1 MAPFWPGS
9 GGGPPSFWLG
19 RSGEPTEVEVAVL
32 GGGFV
37 GLSAAYWL
45 AKAGKRPL
53 LLEASHIAGRASGRN
68 AGFLL
73 TGSPEPFTRLEA
85 RVGPEAALA
94 FWERTRENR
103 ELLRGEL
110 LEPGRIDCRFRDEGS
125 WLAEVG
131 DGGEEQD
138 ELRASGERL
147 AELGFDVEW
156 RQGHE
161 VEGASGSSRV
171 RSALWQRRDGGLD
184 PVLLCRGI
192 VGLGGF
198 DVRTGAWVHR
208 LEPRGDRVEIVA
220 DGGNVL
226 AERVV
231 VALNAYA
238 AALLPWLAREIRPVR
253 GQMVATGPGERLLRG
268 VWYLN
273 HGFEYARQL
282 EDGTVIVGGGR
293 RAARFSEVGY
303 LEYPTANVQGAL
315 ERFVRETYPAL
326 ADRPLVRRWAGV
338 MAFTPDGFP
347 RADEAPGMP
356 GVVYAAGF
364 NGHGMSL
371 GFVTGRWLARRA
383 LGETEEPLLPAPRE
397 GAGASPLL

>member
-1 MAPFWPGS
+1 M
-9 GGGPPSFWLG
+9 
-19 RSGEPTEVEVAVL
+19 V

-45 AKAGKRPL
+45 ARAGKRPL
-53 LLEASHIAGRASGRN
+53 LMEAGSLAGRASGRN

-94 FWERTRENR
+94 FWERSRENR

-110 LEPGRIDCRFRDEGS
+110 LEPGRVDCRFQDEGS
-125 WLAEVG
+125 WLAVVG
-131 DGGEEQD
+131 DGEERD
-138 ELRASGERL
+138 EVRASAERL
-147 AELGFDVEW
+147 AALGFDVEW
-156 RQGHE
+156 REGDE
-161 VEGASGSSRV
+161 VERASGSPRV
-171 RSALWQRRDGGLD
+171 RAAFRQPRDGGLD

-192 VGLGGF
+192 AAQGGF
-198 DVRTGAWVHR
+198 DVRTGAWVHH
-208 LEPRGDRVEIVA
+208 LEPRGERVEIVA
-220 DGGNVL
+220 DGGNVI

-253 GQMVATGPGERLLRG
+253 GQMVATAPGERFLRG
-268 VWYLN
+268 IWYID
-273 HGFEYARQL
+273 HGFEYVRQL
-282 EDGTVIVGGGR
+282 DDGTVIVGGGR

-315 ERFVRETYPAL
+315 ERFVQGSYPAL
-326 ADRPLVRRWAGV
+326 RDRPLVRRWAGV

-347 RADEAPGMP
+347 RFGEAPGLP
-356 GVVYAAGF
+356 SVIYAAGF

-371 GFVTGRWLARRA
+371 GFVTGRWLARRV
-383 LGETEEPLLPAPRE
+383 LGETEEALLPQP
-397 GAGASPLL
+397 ASQGSGFGV